1 MIREVLDARRLG
13 SMAPEEA
20 AAMWIARRSGGV
32 ALEQEPGFAE
42 WLEAGESN
50 RRAWEAGEAALRCFD
65 GSDDDEILQEMRRRA
80 LEAEPERAGRWP
92 AVAAL
97 AACLALVAS
106 ASLMLLDRPGQA
118 PAPVIAQA
126 GDPLSNPG
134 RPDFVTG
141 KGQQR
146 EVSLPDG
153 SRLTLDTDS
162 AVDVA
167 FSAGRR
173 SLILARGRALFD
185 VERDPGRPFEVRAG
199 DRQVVALGTRFDV
212 QVDPGGMR
220 VRLFEGRVA
229 VSPVGGGGAAVQL
242 SPGEQFSQHGASA
255 RVLPAPVEEDALAWR
270 QGLVMFQD
278 ESLAAAA
285 AELNRYSTSAL
296 LVRDPQIA
304 RLRISGAF
312 KAGDPGRFARTVST
326 IHPVRVR
333 RNSDGSIELL
343 PRG

>member
-20 AAMWIARRSGGV
+20 AAMWIARRSGGI
-32 ALEQEPGFAE
+32 ALEEEPCFAE
-42 WLEAGESN
+42 WLDAGGAN
-50 RRAWEAGEAALRCFD
+50 RRAWEAAEAALRCFEA
-65 GSDDDEILQEMRRRA
+65 SDDDEILQEMRRRA
-80 LEAEPERAGRWP
+80 LEAEPQPIRKWAP
-92 AVAAL
+92 VAAI
-97 AACLALVAS
+97 AATQALVAS
-106 ASLMLLDRPGQA
+106 ASLLLLDRGQQSTS
-118 PAPVIAQA
+118 PVIAQA
-126 GDPLSNPG
+126 ADPLSEPG
-134 RPDFVTG
+134 LPDFVTA

-146 EVSLPDG
+146 QITLPDG

-167 FSAGRR
+167 FSSGRR
-173 SLILARGRALFD
+173 SLTLARGRALFD
-185 VERDPGRPFEVRAG
+185 VQRDPGRPFEVRAG

-212 QVDPGGMR
+212 QVDPAGMR

-229 VSPVGGGGAAVQL
+229 VSPVGGGSAVQL
-242 SPGEQFSQHGASA
+242 TPGEQFSQKGASA
-255 RVLPAPVEEDALAWR
+255 RVVAAPVEEDALAWR
-270 QGLVMFQD
+270 QGLVVFED
-278 ESLAAAA
+278 ENLAAAA
-285 AELNRYSTSAL
+285 AELNRYSSSPL

-304 RLRISGAF
+304 RMRISGAF
-312 KAGDPGRFARTVST
+312 KSGDPARFARTVST